1 MARATSSKHDTSPR
15 EVVYGHRIQGEDRY
29 FHIGSG
35 SEQRARHLAGRSSLW
50 RKFVTSRG
58 GIARIVVE
66 IIERHRCPARARIRE
81 MELVYL
87 HQPLTNTFGRRRPFP
102 TSIMAGRPKG
112 AKERCACN
120 APDCYG
126 AEIAAK

>member
-1 MARATSSKHDTSPR
+1 MHRATSSKLDASPR
-15 EVVYGHRIQGEDRY
+15 EVVYGHRIQGDDSY
-29 FHIGSG
+29 FHSGSG
-35 SEQRARHLAGRSSLW
+35 SEHRARHLAGRSSLW
-50 RKFVTSRG
+50 RTFVTSRG
-58 GIARIVVE
+58 GIAQIMVE

-87 HQPLTNTFGRRRPFP
+87 QQPSTNTFGRRRPFP
-102 TSIMAGRPKG
+102 PSIVAGRPKG
-112 AKERCACN
+112 SKERCACN